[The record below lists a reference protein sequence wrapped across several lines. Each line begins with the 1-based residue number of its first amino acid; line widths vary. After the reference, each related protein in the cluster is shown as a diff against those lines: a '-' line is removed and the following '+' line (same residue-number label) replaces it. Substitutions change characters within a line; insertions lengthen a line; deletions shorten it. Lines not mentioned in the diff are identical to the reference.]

1 LSYTVGDKIPLDE
14 IMPGDTIRFETKYE
28 RPQEDTVEL
37 IVPMENDIRSRVFC
51 DTRKHSINRFPDSV
65 TDAYLVALSP
75 EREKA
80 NEDEAFTLKYNK
92 GLKAFRNLKKGSVFA
107 LECERGGWVI
117 YTKIKGNQWSIVETF
132 TDGTGAQLEYVD
144 DVLAFEN
151 LYDPASGNCYGLM
164 TENNNTL

>member
-1 LSYTVGDKIPLDE
+1 LSYTVGDKIPLHE
-14 IMPGDTIRFETKYE
+14 IVPGDTIRFETKYE

-37 IVPMENDIRSRVFC
+37 IIPVENDIRSRVFC
-51 DTRKHSINRFPDSV
+51 DTRKQSINHFPDSV

-80 NEDEAFTLKYNK
+80 NEAEAFRIKYDR
-92 GLKAFRNLKKGSVFA
+92 GLKNFRNLKKGSVFA
-107 LECERGGWVI
+107 INPSTGCWLI
-117 YTKIKGNQWSIVETF
+117 YTKLKGDQWSVVETLA
-132 TDGTGAQLEYVD
+132 DGSGARLECID

-164 TENNNTL
+164 TEENTAL